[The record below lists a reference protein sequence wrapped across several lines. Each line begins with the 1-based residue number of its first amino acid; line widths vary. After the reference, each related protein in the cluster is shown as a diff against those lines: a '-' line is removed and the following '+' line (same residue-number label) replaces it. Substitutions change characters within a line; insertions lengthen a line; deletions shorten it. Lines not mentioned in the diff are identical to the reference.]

1 MRIKKWGIPFFG
13 GSGKGGL
20 IPFQL
25 VSFKRT
31 MGIIC
36 GEFDGNRLQKWQ
48 EVIER
53 ELIEEISV
61 VREGARD
68 DLETSS
74 LGAGR

>member
-1 MRIKKWGIPFFG
+1 MGCIPFFG
-13 GSGKGGL
+13 GVVY
-20 IPFQL
+20 IFQL
-25 VSFKRT
+25 VSFKR
-31 MGIIC
+31 MMEVVC
-36 GEFDGNRLQKWQ
+36 GGFDGNRLQKSQ

-61 VREGARD
+61 VREGVRD

>member
-1 MRIKKWGIPFFG
+1 MEVVCG
-13 GSGKGGL
+13 G
-20 IPFQL
+20 
-25 VSFKRT
+25 
-31 MGIIC
+31 
-36 GEFDGNRLQKWQ
+36 FDGNRLHKWQ

-61 VREGARD
+61 VREGPRD